1 MLLMVDRCDDADD
14 INAIAIPIIL
24 ARLTVESNAR
34 GFFALTRPVRR
45 KVGLN
50 AKNLR
55 RLFSRAAPLSGKHL

>member
-1 MLLMVDRCDDADD
+1 MVDRCDDADD

-24 ARLTVESNAR
+24 ACAVSWWSRTRVV
-34 GFFALTRPVRR
+34 FFALTRPVRR
-45 KVGLN
+45 KAGLN